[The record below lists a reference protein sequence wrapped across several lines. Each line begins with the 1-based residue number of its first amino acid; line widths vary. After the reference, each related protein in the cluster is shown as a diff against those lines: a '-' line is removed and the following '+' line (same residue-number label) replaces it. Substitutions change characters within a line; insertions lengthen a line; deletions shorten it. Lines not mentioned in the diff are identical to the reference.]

1 MNYDVV
7 SLSDGDISIWI
18 DGESS
23 VHIKSVTK
31 FGDPVELNA
40 HEVDEL
46 CEILKKMADQ
56 IR

>member
-1 MNYDVV
+1 MNNEVV
-7 SLSDGDISIWI
+7 FLSDRDISIWV

-23 VHIKSVTK
+23 VHLKCITR

-40 HEVDEL
+40 HELDEL
-46 CEILKKMADQ
+46 CEILKAMADR